1 MKSLK
6 RGRNLITLMMLIFL
20 IGMVALI
27 VKIQMEASFYIS
39 NSGSRDLGYIYD
51 CNGNI
56 IFDDNAKDGD
66 YPDGYFK
73 DVGSLI
79 GDAGG
84 QMTNTL
90 VANNLE
96 RLSNYSFTK
105 GITRRGG
112 KAAIYT
118 TLDHSVNEQVY
129 SAFGGKDGCAIAY
142 NYKTGEIFVC
152 VSRPN
157 VDPLKG
163 YDDLEEGSLLC
174 KAFYRTVPGSTQ
186 KVSTLI
192 AAIETMGMDK
202 LSEKSFSCEGSYR
215 NQTGED
221 IICHNSY
228 GHGTQNIREAFQNSC
243 NPFFAQL
250 VEDSDW
256 KLSDIEEIYKRL
268 GYSVN
273 GSENGTFD
281 VNGITVQKA
290 STELIDKYEFNTQ
303 WGCIG
308 QGMTLVSPC
317 QMMMWQSAIANESG
331 KSTIPHLI
339 EHVTNVS
346 GRTIETSQTSYSEQL
361 FSAST
366 ASDVKEIML
375 ENGQNYS
382 DTIPGY
388 TIGVKSGTAQVKDGA
403 EENSLLTGFVDDD
416 DFPIAF
422 AVLIENRQQ
431 GEVTTDSIVYT
442 ILSNLD
448 ENS

>member
-6 RGRNLITLMMLIFL
+6 RGRNLISVIILLFL
-20 IGMVALI
+20 SGIVMLI
-27 VKIQMEASFYIS
+27 VKIQTEASFYIS

-51 CNGNI
+51 CNGDI

-73 DVGSLI
+73 DVGNLV

-105 GITRRGG
+105 GITRKGG
-112 KAAIYT
+112 KAAVYT
-118 TLDHSVNEQVY
+118 SLDHSANEKVY

-142 NYKTGEIFVC
+142 NYKTGEILIC
-152 VSRPN
+152 VSKPN

-174 KAFYRTVPGSTQ
+174 KAFYETVPGSTQ
-186 KVSTLI
+186 KISTLI
-192 AAIETMGMDK
+192 AAIETMGIDH
-202 LSEKSFSCEGSYR
+202 LRELSFSCEGRYR

-228 GHGTQNIREAFQNSC
+228 GHGTQIIDEAFQNSC

-250 VEDSDW
+250 VESPSW
-256 KLSDIEEIYKRL
+256 KLSDIENAYKKM

-273 GSENGTFD
+273 ETEYNTID
-281 VNGITVQKA
+281 INGISAGTA
-290 STELIDKYEFNTQ
+290 STELTDKYEFNTQ

-308 QGMTLVSPC
+308 QGMTMVSPC
-317 QMMMWQSAIANESG
+317 QLMMWQSAIANESG
-331 KSTIPHLI
+331 RSTMPYLI
-339 EHVTNVS
+339 DHVTNVS
-346 GRTIETSQTSYSEQL
+346 GRIVETADTTYSDQL
-361 FSAST
+361 FSAQT
-366 ASDVKEIML
+366 ASQVKEIML
-375 ENGQNYS
+375 ENGLNYS
-382 DTIPGY
+382 GTIPGY
-388 TIGVKSGTAQVKDGA
+388 TIGVKSGTAQVKNGA
-403 EENSLLTGFVDDD
+403 EENSLLTGFVDDESL
-416 DFPIAF
+416 PVAF
-422 AVLIENRQQ
+422 AVLIENRSQ
-431 GEVTTDSIVYT
+431 GDITTDSIVST
-442 ILSNLD
+442 ILSSLA
-448 ENS
+448 